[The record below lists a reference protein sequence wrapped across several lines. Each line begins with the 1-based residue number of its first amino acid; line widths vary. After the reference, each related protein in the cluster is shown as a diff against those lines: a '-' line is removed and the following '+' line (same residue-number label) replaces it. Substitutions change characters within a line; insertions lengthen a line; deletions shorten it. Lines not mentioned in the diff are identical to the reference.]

1 MKYPCL
7 LPALFAAVGF
17 LGNPVGVAAERP
29 NLLFIMTDQ
38 QRGDCVG
45 CYGDHPVITP
55 NLDRLAERGV
65 RFRRAYSSVPSCTPA
80 RTGLLT
86 GWAPWRHGMLGYS
99 RVPQYYENEL
109 PRMVREAG
117 YYTLGIGKM
126 HWFPQRIT
134 HGFHK
139 TLLEESGR
147 VESEGFIN
155 DHRRWLKEVAPDVD
169 PDVTGIGFN
178 EYRGGVYGLPERL
191 HPTAWTGRTAVEFL
205 EGYDGTDPWFLK
217 VSFARPHSPYD
228 PPRRFLDMYDDV
240 EIPPA
245 RKAEWSRKYA
255 EPRGKE
261 NAFNGDFGPEQVEES
276 RRHYY
281 ASITFID
288 EQIGHI
294 LEVLERRGWG
304 ENTLIIFTADHGDML
319 GDHHHWRKTYAYE
332 GSARIPMIIAW
343 PKGFPAKIAPG
354 SESDRL
360 VELRDILPTLLDAAG
375 TLGDYDPARFDGRS
389 MLELVRGDDSHW
401 RTVLDLEHA
410 RCYWPGNQ
418 WNALTDARYKYIFF
432 SHDGTEQLFDLRED
446 PDETVNLAEDPAHAE
461 LLAQWR
467 AKMAGHLAERGPKWV
482 KDGKLQ
488 THENILH
495 GDNFPK

>member
-1 MKYPCL
+1 
-7 LPALFAAVGF
+7 
-17 LGNPVGVAAERP
+17 
-29 NLLFIMTDQ
+29 
-38 QRGDCVG
+38 
-45 CYGDHPVITP
+45 
-55 NLDRLAERGV
+55 
-65 RFRRAYSSVPSCTPA
+65 
-80 RTGLLT
+80 
-86 GWAPWRHGMLGYS
+86 
-99 RVPQYYENEL
+99 
-109 PRMVREAG
+109 
-117 YYTLGIGKM
+117 
-126 HWFPQRIT
+126 
-134 HGFHK
+134 
-139 TLLEESGR
+139 
-147 VESEGFIN
+147 
-155 DHRRWLKEVAPDVD
+155 
-169 PDVTGIGFN
+169 
-178 EYRGGVYGLPERL
+178 
-191 HPTAWTGRTAVEFL
+191 
-205 EGYDGTDPWFLK
+205 
-217 VSFARPHSPYD
+217 
-228 PPRRFLDMYDDV
+228 
-240 EIPPA
+240 
-245 RKAEWSRKYA
+245 
-255 EPRGKE
+255 
-261 NAFNGDFGPEQVEES
+261 
-276 RRHYY
+276 
-281 ASITFID
+281 
-288 EQIGHI
+288 
-294 LEVLERRGWG
+294 
-304 ENTLIIFTADHGDML
+304 ML

-432 SHDGTEQLFDLRED
+432 SHDGTEQLFDLRDD